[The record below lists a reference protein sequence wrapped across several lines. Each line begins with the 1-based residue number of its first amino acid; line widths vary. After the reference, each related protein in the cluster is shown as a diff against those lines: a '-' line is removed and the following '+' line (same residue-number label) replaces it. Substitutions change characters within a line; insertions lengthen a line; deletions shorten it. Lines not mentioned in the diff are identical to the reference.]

1 MHSGSVICLIYYVQ
15 NTAIGLFILGLILWK
30 LPKNE
35 GRTSQKI
42 YLSALIVNVLL
53 LILELTLHLLNGQE
67 GSGVRLVLLGVVV
80 LIYLLT
86 PVPGAL
92 WVLYLESLIKK
103 DNHLPRRL
111 CFIVSLPLLVNG
123 VLTLLNLFVPFS
135 FYLNGNNVYHRA
147 VYFFLLPVICYSF
160 LIDSV
165 VLTLKN
171 RKKILRS
178 EVRDLFIAILP
189 PILAGILQSF
199 LAGISLVWVAMSLSL
214 LMIDVQIQR
223 VQIHTDYLTGLSNK
237 RKFDV
242 HINHLISGDQRR
254 RFGGLL
260 IDLDNFKK
268 LNDTYGHESGD
279 RALEAAGAILRRSVR
294 SEDLVARI
302 GGDEFVIIIEKVSA
316 VILKKTKQR
325 IEENLDHFNK
335 RSDYPFSLKFSIGY
349 ALYDHEIMT
358 EANDFIRTIDARMYE
373 VKNRKR

>member
-1 MHSGSVICLIYYVQ
+1 MIYYVQ